1 MHTMVIERVDFGI
14 VAGREVD
21 FELAMQR
28 GCALLKAAAGCTA
41 VVLMRGVERPTR
53 YMLQITWL
61 AIADHEAFVKTPDIQ
76 EFRSILGP
84 FMGEKPAM
92 EHFQQV

>member
-1 MHTMVIERVDFGI
+1 MHTMVIERVDIGI

-21 FELAMQR
+21 FEFAMKR

-41 VVLMRGVERPTR
+41 VTLSRCVERPTR

-61 AIADHEAFVKTPDIQ
+61 AIADHEAFTKTADMQ

-92 EHFQQV
+92 EHFQPV